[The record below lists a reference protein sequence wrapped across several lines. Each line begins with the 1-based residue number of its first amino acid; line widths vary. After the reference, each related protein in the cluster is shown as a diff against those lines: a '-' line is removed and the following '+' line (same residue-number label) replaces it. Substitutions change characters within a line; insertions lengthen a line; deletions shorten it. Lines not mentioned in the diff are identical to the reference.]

1 MHDLGLNFNN
11 WMIFFIKCSHHHP
24 HHVSQMLR
32 YISSTFTDNAVNL
45 FPQFIHLAH
54 PDLERM
60 SFSPLQTIFDRPF
73 FRIWHISIP
82 SPFQFLSL
90 ALIFFFF
97 WLSMCQLSKCFFSS
111 FDDIE
116 KVKEGW
122 GFEIRVLC
130 VLG

>member
-24 HHVSQMLR
+24 LHVSQMLR

-60 SFSPLQTIFDRPF
+60 SLSLYWTVFVRPF
-73 FRIWHISIP
+73 FRIWYISIS
-82 SPFQFLSL
+82 SPFNLP
-90 ALIFFFF
+90 
-97 WLSMCQLSKCFFSS
+97 
-111 FDDIE
+111 
-116 KVKEGW
+116 
-122 GFEIRVLC
+122 
-130 VLG
+130 